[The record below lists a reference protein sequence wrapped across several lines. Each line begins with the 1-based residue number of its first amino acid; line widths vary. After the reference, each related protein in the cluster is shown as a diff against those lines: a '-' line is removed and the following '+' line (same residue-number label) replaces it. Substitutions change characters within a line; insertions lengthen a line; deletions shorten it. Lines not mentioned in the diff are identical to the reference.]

1 MRKLLV
7 LSTVAMLAAAA
18 TGCNCC
24 DWNCFRRPVTA
35 AMPVC
40 PPVAAPAA
48 TMVDPG
54 CGQPIYGGQPVYS
67 GQPMTVPGII
77 PGAG

>member
-7 LSTVAMLAAAA
+7 LSAVAMLTAAA

-24 DWNCFRRPVTA
+24 DFSCFRRPLTA

-40 PPVAAPAA
+40 PPMAAPTA
-48 TMVDPG
+48 TIVDPG
-54 CGQPIYGGQPVYS
+54 CGQPILGG
-67 GQPMTVPGII
+67 GTIVPGPIQYSQ
-77 PGAG
+77 

>member
-1 MRKLLV
+1 
-7 LSTVAMLAAAA
+7 
-18 TGCNCC
+18 
-24 DWNCFRRPVTA
+24 
-35 AMPVC
+35 MPVC

-48 TMVDPG
+48 TVVDPG

>member
-7 LSTVAMLAAAA
+7 LSAVTMVTALA

-24 DWNCFRRPVTA
+24 DLTSCFRRPVAA

-40 PPVAAPAA
+40 PPMAPAA
-48 TMVDPG
+48 TIVDPG
-54 CGQPIYGGQPVYS
+54 CGQPVLGAPMITPSPVYMN
-67 GQPMTVPGII
+67 P
-77 PGAG
+77 

>member
-7 LSTVAMLAAAA
+7 LSAVAMFTAAA

-24 DWNCFRRPVTA
+24 DLTSCFRRPVTA

-40 PPVAAPAA
+40 PPMTAPAA
-48 TMVDPG
+48 TIIDPN
-54 CGQPIYGGQPVYS
+54 CGQPLYGAPS
-67 GQPMTVPGII
+67 IAPGGVILQQ
-77 PGAG
+77 

>member
-7 LSTVAMLAAAA
+7 LSAVAMFTAAA

-24 DWNCFRRPVTA
+24 DLTSCFRRPVTA

-48 TMVDPG
+48 TIIDPG
-54 CGQPIYGGQPVYS
+54 CGQPVLGAPTITPATVYVN
-67 GQPMTVPGII
+67 P
-77 PGAG
+77 